1 MGALNRDIPQLDVR
15 NMVVALKRRWWIVPL
30 CMVIGTGV
38 MFAQESDLQTTP
50 AYATVITSYE
60 ARDETL
66 TLGVYGINPTAVAE
80 YPSFQT
86 QIRLITEK
94 ASDAVESALGE
105 SIPVTISKTSPRVS
119 LINAPLQEDG
129 QEFTVLSVGASNY
142 EFRCDAATAELC
154 DEAIEIYVSET
165 IAQRQASI
173 GDGMK
178 RLAAQIALVE
188 QSAPSTTLQTQ
199 RAALLSAADEVTGD
213 ITLIGSK
220 VENYGPTMSTVD
232 KTTYA
237 FGAASGLFVA
247 LLIILQLAILDKR
260 VRSAS
265 RLADQLPHVAL
276 LGQVNGNDDASM
288 RHMAAALVAQAK
300 THGATSLL
308 LVPASGSA
316 APVIGLLGQLATG
329 VRVVVG
335 KCIDEMSVEELS
347 SNAQTCVVVA
357 TKHETDVRDVQRT
370 ESVLRQAGNTVTG
383 MMLIAAHD

>member
-15 NMVVALKRRWWIVPL
+15 NVFVALRRAWWVLPV
-30 CMVIGTGV
+30 CMAIGAGA
-38 MFAQESDLQTTP
+38 MFVNESDLQSTP

-66 TLGVYGINPTAVAE
+66 ALGVYGINPTAVTE

-94 ASDAVESALGE
+94 ASGAVEGALGE

-129 QEFTVLSVGASNY
+129 QQFTVLSIGASNY

-154 DEAIEIYVSET
+154 NEAIDIYVGET
-165 IAQRQASI
+165 VAQRKASI
-173 GDGMK
+173 AEGMT
-178 RLAAQIALVE
+178 RLADQVAKVNAA
-188 QSAPSTTLQTQ
+188 APSATLQTQ
-199 RAALLSAADEVTGD
+199 RAALLSAAEGVTGD

-220 VENYGPTMSTVD
+220 VENFGPTMSTVD
-232 KTTYA
+232 RSSYV
-237 FGAASGLFVA
+237 FGAAAGLLVA
-247 LLIILQLAILDKR
+247 LLIVLQLAIVDRK

-265 RLADQLPHVAL
+265 RLASRLPHVAM
-276 LGQVNGNDDASM
+276 LGELTAANQPSV

-300 THGATSLL
+300 THGVSSML
-308 LVPASGSA
+308 LVPASGA
-316 APVIGLLGQLATG
+316 APQELEQLVSAVSG
-329 VRVVVG
+329 VRIVVG
-335 KCIDEMSVEELS
+335 KNIDEMSVDELS
-347 SNAQTCVVVA
+347 ATPSACVVVA
-357 TKHETDVRDVQRT
+357 TKNETDMQDVERT
-370 ESVLRQAGNTVTG
+370 QQVLRQAGNNVVG

>member
-15 NMVVALKRRWWIVPL
+15 NVFVALRRAWWILPV
-30 CMVIGTGV
+30 CMAIGAGA
-38 MFAQESDLQTTP
+38 MFVNESDLQSTP

-66 TLGVYGINPTAVAE
+66 ALGVYGINPTAVAE

-94 ASDAVESALGE
+94 ASGAVEGALGE

-129 QEFTVLSVGASNY
+129 QQFTVLSIGASNY

-154 DEAIEIYVSET
+154 NEAIDIYVGET
-165 IAQRQASI
+165 VAQRKASI
-173 GDGMK
+173 AEGMT
-178 RLAAQIALVE
+178 RLADQVAKVDAA
-188 QSAPSTTLQTQ
+188 APSATLQTQ
-199 RAALLSAADEVTGD
+199 RAALLSAAEGVTGD

-220 VENYGPTMSTVD
+220 VENFGPTMSTVD
-232 KTTYA
+232 RSSYV
-237 FGAASGLFVA
+237 FGAAAGLLVA
-247 LLIILQLAILDKR
+247 LLIVLQLAIVDRK

-265 RLADQLPHVAL
+265 RLASRLPHVAM
-276 LGQVNGNDDASM
+276 LGELTAANQPSV

-300 THGATSLL
+300 THGVSSML
-308 LVPASGSA
+308 LVPASGA
-316 APVIGLLGQLATG
+316 APQELEQLVSAVSG
-329 VRVVVG
+329 VRIVVG
-335 KCIDEMSVEELS
+335 KNIDEMSVDELS
-347 SNAQTCVVVA
+347 ATPSACVVVA
-357 TKHETDVRDVQRT
+357 TKNETDMQDVERT
-370 ESVLRQAGNTVTG
+370 QQVLRQAGNNVVG